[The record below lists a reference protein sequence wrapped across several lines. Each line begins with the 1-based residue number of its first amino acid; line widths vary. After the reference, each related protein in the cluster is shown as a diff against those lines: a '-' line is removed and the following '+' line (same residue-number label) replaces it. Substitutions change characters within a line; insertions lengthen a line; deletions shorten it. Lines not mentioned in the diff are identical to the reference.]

1 MSSNKQKK
9 NSINDGH
16 YLELMDRLHIVICT
30 LNDHCLEHPLSQSDK
45 EIKFQIEYAIGQIWD
60 AYQLVG
66 SKEYKDEN
74 ENNTH

>member
-30 LNDHCLEHPLSQSDK
+30 LNDHCLEHPLSESDK

-66 SKEYKDEN
+66 NKSPE
-74 ENNTH
+74 

>member
-66 SKEYKDEN
+66 NKSPE
-74 ENNTH
+74 